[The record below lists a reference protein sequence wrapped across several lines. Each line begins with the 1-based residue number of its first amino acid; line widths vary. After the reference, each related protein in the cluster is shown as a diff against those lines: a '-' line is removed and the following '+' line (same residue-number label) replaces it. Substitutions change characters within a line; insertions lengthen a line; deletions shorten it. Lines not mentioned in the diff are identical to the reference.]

1 MGLLEKASARRNLS
15 KSGLR
20 ARAEEYK
27 NNSRLPAEDKSIE
40 SGKHPAKK
48 KNLAAEPSGLRE
60 LCDKI
65 DSLSPSLEGIAELFE
80 EFKQLFSIEKGAFL
94 TRNRDESFFLPRA
107 QTGLD
112 VTSRNRLRFPA
123 AFFKSSGKGI
133 WESFDDYSFL
143 KPFLSSREYELLED
157 LRMLAIYAD
166 DEPTGMILL
175 FGEEPDELDHI
186 LLPEDQIEALQN
198 SLGNYL
204 RKNKLLRL
212 GGSVADVSGST
223 SELKEFLRKMESQ
236 GKELTAIR
244 FSLNRLLIHLSAL
257 SADVDLFRA
266 RKDSL
271 RIIETLFEGSSRT
284 IPLKDDD
291 YLLLLGTRQRPNPKL
306 LEHQVRLAL
315 QNFFS
320 DNEAGIDF
328 HLVPPPTSFDS
339 LEDLTA
345 QYPSEKQP

>member
-27 NNSRLPAEDKSIE
+27 NDSSRAEKKSIDP
-40 SGKHPAKK
+40 GKQTAKK
-48 KNLAAEPSGLRE
+48 KNLAAEPVKLKR

-65 DSLSPSLEGIAELFE
+65 DGLSPSLEGIAELFE
-80 EFKQLFSIEKGAFL
+80 EFKQLFSIKKGAFL
-94 TRNRDESFFLPRA
+94 TKNREERFFLPRA

-112 VTSRNRLRFPA
+112 ITSRNRLRFPA
-123 AFFKSSGKGI
+123 EVFKGSPKGV

-157 LRMLAIYAD
+157 LRMLAIHTD
-166 DEPTGMILL
+166 DEPAGMILL
-175 FGEEPDELDHI
+175 FGEEADELDHI
-186 LLPEDQIEALQN
+186 LLPENQIEALQN

-204 RKNKLLRL
+204 QKNKLLRL
-212 GGSVADVSGST
+212 GSSVADASGNA
-223 SELKEFLRKMESQ
+223 SELKEFLHKMESQ
-236 GKELTAIR
+236 GKKPTAIR

-271 RIIETLFEGSSRT
+271 RIIETLFEGSSRI

-328 HLVPPPTSFDS
+328 YLVPPPTSFDS

-345 QYPSEKQP
+345 QYPPENQP